1 MSKMTQV
8 LVVDDDQP
16 IRDALRYLLEDAG
29 QTVIECADG
38 VTALAALRETMTPMV
53 AILDLMM
60 PKMTGSQLLRTIAQ
74 DSALSAR
81 HAYILLTANTHLVW
95 PTLDG
100 LPQDF
105 ATTLTFLQKPFQ
117 SDLLLFMVEHVG
129 QRLAARS

>member
-1 MSKMTQV
+1 MAQI

-29 QTVIECADG
+29 HTVIERADG
-38 VTALAALRETMTPMV
+38 VMALAALRETMTPMV

-74 DSALSAR
+74 DSELNAR
-81 HAYILLTANTHLVW
+81 HAYILLTANTQLLA

-100 LPQDF
+100 LREDF
-105 ATTLTFLQKPFQ
+105 ARTLTFLHKPFQ
-117 SDLLLFMVEHVG
+117 NDLLLLMVEQVG